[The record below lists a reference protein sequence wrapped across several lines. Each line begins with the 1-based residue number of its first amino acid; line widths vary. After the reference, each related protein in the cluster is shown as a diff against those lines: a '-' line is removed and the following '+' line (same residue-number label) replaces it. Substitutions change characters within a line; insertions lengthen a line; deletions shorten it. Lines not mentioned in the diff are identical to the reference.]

1 MAEQAAIEAK
11 IEAVNRAE
19 VERERLMKMKEKEQ
33 EKMAAAEMMMA
44 AAKEEQEAEMAEM
57 MALGEAEK
65 MAMVEAEKMVAEE
78 VAKEVVIGSV
88 LLAFDVKRSL
98 RRVQYVCLP
107 IDDNSNG
114 RGVCLQIKCK
124 PHICPKDREERGFLY
139 NSKDKRGGDGG
150 NLRFLSIIH

>member
-19 VERERLMKMKEKEQ
+19 VERERLMKEQ
-33 EKMAAAEMMMA
+33 EMAKMMA

-57 MALGEAEK
+57 MALEEAEK

-98 RRVQYVCLP
+98 RRVQGSAKRWGLGCVNSLP
-107 IDDNSNG
+107 GSAG
-114 RGVCLQIKCK
+114 L
-124 PHICPKDREERGFLY
+124 
-139 NSKDKRGGDGG
+139 
-150 NLRFLSIIH
+150 